1 MNPIPIPADDFST
14 DKSFDILVVDDSPA
28 NLNLL
33 VNILGEAGYKVRPA
47 NSGELALRS
56 VQAKQPSLILLDIK
70 MPGLDGYEV
79 CQKLKEDEKTR
90 AIPVIFISALESEF
104 DRIKSFK
111 LGGVDYITKPFHS
124 EEILVRVGTHIK
136 LRRTLMDLETAAKDY
151 RMLAENSP
159 DLIARFDTGLRH
171 LYVNAAAAKAGNLR
185 ASDYIGLS
193 IAETGVPEAT
203 AAVWEERIRKVIDIG
218 ETLDVVDSFSTP
230 EGIRYFHTSFVPEF
244 TQDGRVGSVLSVAR
258 DITNSKQMEDAL
270 RESEEKYHQLFEN
283 SLDAVMLTKVD
294 GSIDAANPAAC
305 QMFGLTEMEIKQAGR
320 GGLIDRSD
328 PRLVKALQERALKGK
343 FKGEL
348 TGIHKNGSKFP
359 VEITSST
366 FADKNGTMRTS
377 MVIRD
382 ISIRIQAEKDLQSAF
397 EQLRLISSRLAELQE
412 SERREIAKE
421 LHDRVGQSLTALGIS
436 LNIIR
441 KFVERDGLTKISPRF
456 DSALNLVAE
465 ITAEIRT
472 VMSNLYPPV
481 LEDYGLTAT
490 LKWYTEN
497 LQQHTGLQIQVFGEE
512 IHPKLSSSVAMA
524 LFRIAQEALT
534 NVIKHAATNY
544 AIVRLEEK
552 SDEVVLTIED
562 KGRGFDPL
570 NITTR
575 ENPHWGV
582 ITMQERARAVGGF
595 FEISSNPNNGTIVCA
610 RIPR

>member
-1 MNPIPIPADDFST
+1 
-14 DKSFDILVVDDSPA
+14 
-28 NLNLL
+28 
-33 VNILGEAGYKVRPA
+33 
-47 NSGELALRS
+47 
-56 VQAKQPSLILLDIK
+56 
-70 MPGLDGYEV
+70 
-79 CQKLKEDEKTR
+79 
-90 AIPVIFISALESEF
+90 
-104 DRIKSFK
+104 
-111 LGGVDYITKPFHS
+111 
-124 EEILVRVGTHIK
+124 
-136 LRRTLMDLETAAKDY
+136 
-151 RMLAENSP
+151 
-159 DLIARFDTGLRH
+159 
-171 LYVNAAAAKAGNLR
+171 
-185 ASDYIGLS
+185 
-193 IAETGVPEAT
+193 
-203 AAVWEERIRKVIDIG
+203 
-218 ETLDVVDSFSTP
+218 
-230 EGIRYFHTSFVPEF
+230 
-244 TQDGRVGSVLSVAR
+244 
-258 DITNSKQMEDAL
+258 
-270 RESEEKYHQLFEN
+270 
-283 SLDAVMLTKVD
+283 
-294 GSIDAANPAAC
+294 
-305 QMFGLTEMEIKQAGR
+305 
-320 GGLIDRSD
+320 
-328 PRLVKALQERALKGK
+328 
-343 FKGEL
+343 
-348 TGIHKNGSKFP
+348 
-359 VEITSST
+359 
-366 FADKNGTMRTS
+366 

-382 ISIRIQAEKDLQSAF
+382 ISTRIQAEKDLQSAF

-582 ITMQERARAVGGF
+582 ITMQERARAVGGL
-595 FEISSNPNNGTIVCA
+595 FEIDSSPNNGTIVCV